1 MKDPAAGAPEPDRER
16 LAVLLRAHRIRPTAQ
31 RLRVAAILLA
41 RPQHLPAERVLQLAN
56 RETPMVSKATVYNT
70 LGLFARRGLVRK
82 VRVDPSRVFYDSNP
96 REHHHFYDLRT
107 GELIDI
113 DKERIEIG
121 DFPDLPA
128 GARIVGIDVLV
139 RIHGREGHS

>member
-1 MKDPAAGAPEPDRER
+1 MKDPGAAAPEPDRER
-16 LAVLLRAHRIRPTAQ
+16 LAGLLRAHRIRPTPQ

-56 RETPMVSKATVYNT
+56 RETPPVSKATVYNT
-70 LGLFARRGLVRK
+70 LGLFARRGLVGK
-82 VRVDPSRVFYDSNP
+82 VSVDPSRIFYDSNP

-139 RIHGREGHS
+139 RIRGREGRS

>member
-1 MKDPAAGAPEPDRER
+1 
-16 LAVLLRAHRIRPTAQ
+16 
-31 RLRVAAILLA
+31 
-41 RPQHLPAERVLQLAN
+41 
-56 RETPMVSKATVYNT
+56 MVSKATVYNT

-139 RIHGREGHS
+139 RIQGREGHS

>member
-1 MKDPAAGAPEPDRER
+1 MTDPGAAAPEPDRER
-16 LAVLLRAHRIRPTAQ
+16 LAVLLRAHRIRPTPQ

-56 RETPMVSKATVYNT
+56 REPPTVSKATVYNT

-82 VRVDPSRVFYDSNP
+82 VSVDPSRIFYDSNP

-139 RIHGREGHS
+139 RIRGREGRS